1 MKAVYFVVV
10 GALVV
15 VALLRRRRGVSGLR
29 SMRKVAAAVVRG
41 RNPLGDTGLVAARE
55 IRERLRGRY
64 FKIVTI
70 VLLLVVSAAVV
81 IPTIQS
87 SSGKTARVG
96 LVGSFDQAEL
106 QAVTTAAHR
115 VGVRAKLVKE
125 PDLARARSALRDGR
139 VTLLVEGA
147 TAVTSK
153 SPLSS
158 SSSTTVA
165 TLAGSLASALGVDN
179 AFRSARLTPDQVAVL
194 AHAGPVPVRSL
205 EPAAPSSA
213 ARGTSVIGLIM
224 IFIMLTQ
231 YLTWTLMG
239 VLEEKVSRVV
249 EVLLAAV
256 RPIQLLGGKL
266 LGIGAV
272 ALLQAASVVA
282 VALVLA
288 DAVGSDLLK
297 GTAPL
302 VVVASLVWLVVG
314 YAFYS
319 WVYAAAGSMTS
330 RQDQVQSLA
339 LPLSVPLIFGYVV
352 ALANAGPSAPSLLV
366 KILAYLPPTAPFAMP
381 LLVGKSATSWWEFV
395 VSVVI
400 SAVCTVGVAH
410 FAANVYRRAVLRT
423 GRRMG
428 LRELIASAT

>member
-1 MKAVYFVVV
+1 VKATYFVVI
-10 GALVV
+10 GGLVV
-15 VALLRRRRGVSGLR
+15 VAVLRRRRGLSKLKGF
-29 SMRKVAAAVVRG
+29 RKVGTAVLGG
-41 RNPLGDTGLVAARE
+41 RHPLGDTGLVAARE

-70 VLLLVVSAAVV
+70 ILLLVVSAAVV
-81 IPTIQS
+81 IPTIHTSTS
-87 SSGKTARVG
+87 STSRVG
-96 LVGSFDQAEL
+96 LVGSFDAAQRQAM
-106 QAVTTAAHR
+106 TAAGHR
-115 VGVRAKLVKE
+115 VGLDTKLVQE
-125 PDLARARSALRDGR
+125 PDLAHARSALRDGR
-139 VTLLVEGA
+139 VTLLVDGA
-147 TAVTSK
+147 TSVVSK
-153 SPLSS
+153 TPLSA

-165 TLAGSLASALGVDN
+165 TLSTAIASALGVDK
-179 AFRSARLTPDQVAVL
+179 AFRSAHLSAGQIAVL
-194 AHAGPVPVRSL
+194 SHAGPVPIRSL
-205 EPAAPSSA
+205 ERAAPNGA

-272 ALLQAASVVA
+272 ALLQAGLVVA
-282 VALVLA
+282 LALILA

-339 LPLSVPLIFGYVV
+339 LPLSIPIVFGYIV
-352 ALANAGPSAPSLLV
+352 ALTNAGPTAPSLLV
-366 KILAYLPPTAPFAMP
+366 KVLAYLPPTAPFAMP
-381 LLVGKSATSWWEFV
+381 LLVGKGATSWWEFL
-395 VSVVI
+395 VSVAI

-410 FAANVYRRAVLRT
+410 LAANVYRRAVLRT
-423 GRRMG
+423 GRRTG
-428 LRELIASAT
+428 LRELLASSG